1 MELKLIFLQPQFS
14 FKMHSKQ
21 DSDIIE
27 AEISKIPNKD
37 VIIPRKRER
46 EREGG
51 RERRRERVYQSYVP
65 IF

>member
-37 VIIPRKRER
+37 VIIPREREIERDRER
-46 EREGG
+46 
-51 RERRRERVYQSYVP
+51 
-65 IF
+65 